1 MLKLVTL
8 ISEEEHWIFVETHLG
23 IRQALW
29 EEAGQSFP
37 IKKDSKQPANRKSA
51 CLMLLL
57 LFLKEFGKAFLTEVG
72 GNKKSAFSLRT
83 LDKKVRL
90 HFFFHFFLFFW

>member
-57 LFLKEFGKAFLTEVG
+57 LFLKEFGILNG
-72 GNKKSAFSLRT
+72 GLFPY
-83 LDKKVRL
+83 VRQ
-90 HFFFHFFLFFW
+90 